1 MKPYSVLMAVYQK
14 EKAEYLKES
23 IVSMVSQTVPA
34 DEIVIVCDGPLTDA
48 LDQVI
53 EEMTNDCPGLFRIV
67 RLKRQGGLGNALKTG
82 VDACRNEWIVR
93 MDSDDI
99 SVSDRCERQFRAQE
113 QTGADLVGGFAEE
126 FTEDISDSKASR
138 TVPETDGEIRRF
150 ARRRNPFNHPTV
162 MFRKSAVLT
171 AGGYR
176 DCGCFE
182 DYDLWTRM
190 LGCGAKG
197 YNIQK
202 TLVYMRAGDGM
213 YARRGGLRY
222 ALRGVNARWRIY
234 RGGYCGLWD
243 FLVSSGGQVLVSLIP
258 VKCRSGF
265 YRRFLRR

>member
-1 MKPYSVLMAVYQK
+1 MPAGTNGLHGWTVTISAFRTGANGSFAHRSRRGQILWEDLQRSLPKIY
-14 EKAEYLKES
+14 
-23 IVSMVSQTVPA
+23 QTVKQA
-34 DEIVIVCDGPLTDA
+34 
-48 LDQVI
+48 
-53 EEMTNDCPGLFRIV
+53 GLY
-67 RLKRQGGLGNALKTG
+67 
-82 VDACRNEWIVR
+82 
-93 MDSDDI
+93 
-99 SVSDRCERQFRAQE
+99 
-113 QTGADLVGGFAEE
+113 
-126 FTEDISDSKASR
+126 
-138 TVPETDGEIRRF
+138 
-150 ARRRNPFNHPTV
+150 RRNPFNHPTV

-171 AGGYR
+171 AGSYR
-176 DCGCFE
+176 DCACFE

-243 FLVSSGGQVLVSLIP
+243 FFVSSGGQVLVSLIP